1 MLINKNSKIFVAG
14 HKGMVGSAIIKKL
27 KSKKYKNII
36 TIEKKKLNLLDQRK
50 TEIFIKKAK
59 PNVVIIA
66 AAKVGGIYANYKN
79 KPQFIYENLMIQT
92 NLIHSSFIAGVKNL
106 IFLGSSCIY
115 PKLAKQPLKEKYIL
129 TGKLEPTND
138 AYAIAKISGIKMCEA
153 YSEKYKLNYLSLMPT
168 NLYGPN
174 DNYDLKNSHF
184 IPALIKK
191 IYLAN
196 LHSKKEITLWGNG
209 KPKREVMHV
218 DDLAAACEFFLRK
231 KTKKKLINIGS
242 GEEFTIKQYC
252 KLIMKKMGCE
262 LKIKFDETKPN
273 GTPRKILDL
282 NLAKKYGW
290 KSKITF
296 EEGIKS
302 SINDFIKN
310 YNI

>member
-1 MLINKNSKIFVAG
+1 MPISKNSKIFVAG

-27 KSKKYKNII
+27 KLEKYKNII
-36 TIEKKKLNLLDQRK
+36 TIEKKKLDLLDQYK
-50 TEIFIKKAK
+50 TEIYLKKTK

-66 AAKVGGIYANYKN
+66 AAKVGGIYANQKN

-92 NLIHSSFIAGVKNL
+92 NLIHSSYIAGVKNL

-129 TGKLEPTND
+129 TGKLESTND
-138 AYAIAKISGIKMCEA
+138 AYAVAKIAGIKMCEA
-153 YSEKYKLNYLSLMPT
+153 YNEKYNLNYLSLMPT
-168 NLYGPN
+168 NLYGSN
-174 DNYDLKNSHF
+174 DNYDSKNSHF

-191 IYLAN
+191 IYSAKLLN
-196 LHSKKEITLWGNG
+196 KKEITLWGNG

-218 DDLAAACEFFLRK
+218 DDLADACEFFLRK
-231 KTKKKLINIGS
+231 KTKEKLINVGS
-242 GEEFTIKQYC
+242 GKEFTIKQYC
-252 KLIMKKMGCE
+252 KLIMKIMKCK
-262 LKIKFDETKPN
+262 LKIKFDPTKPN
-273 GTPRKILDL
+273 GTPRKILNL
-282 NLAKKYGW
+282 SLAKKYGW

-310 YNI
+310 YKI